1 MIIWDRRERYRFL
14 SPDDRKDVLS
24 YIGSKPLVNILTTFS
39 VLLNILVPVFLYF
52 YYISAK
58 TPPSLTA
65 DAGTTVLVKL

>member
-58 TPPSLTA
+58 T
-65 DAGTTVLVKL
+65 TVFDGGYRHSGRT